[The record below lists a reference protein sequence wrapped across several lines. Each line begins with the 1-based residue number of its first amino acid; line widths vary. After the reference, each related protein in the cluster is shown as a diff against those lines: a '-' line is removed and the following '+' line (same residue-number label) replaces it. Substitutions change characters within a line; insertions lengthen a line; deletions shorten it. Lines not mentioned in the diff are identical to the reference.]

1 MLLLLPV
8 EPSALLLPLSVL
20 LQVLLSPGPPAQLL
34 LLPLLTVGVPSML
47 SSIDPGEVLT
57 WPSAESLAVQG
68 RY

>member
-1 MLLLLPV
+1 MLLP
-8 EPSALLLPLSVL
+8 VL
-20 LQVLLSPGPPAQLL
+20 LQVLLSPVPHAQLIV
-34 LLPLLTVGVPSML
+34 LPLLTVEPPRWEVPPVL